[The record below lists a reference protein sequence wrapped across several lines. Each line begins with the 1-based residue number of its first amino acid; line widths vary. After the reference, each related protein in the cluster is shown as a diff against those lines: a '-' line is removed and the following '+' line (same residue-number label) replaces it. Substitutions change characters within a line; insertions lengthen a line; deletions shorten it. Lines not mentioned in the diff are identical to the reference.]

1 MKKRI
6 ALVNQR
12 YGLEVNGGSE
22 LYTRLIAERLSERY
36 EVDVITTKALDY
48 TKWENYYTCDREM
61 INGVNVLRFD
71 VQRQRASDFDSFNA
85 KLFAENGGLQDQ
97 LTWFVKQGPY
107 APGAISYIR
116 ENKDNYDVFIFVTYL
131 YFLTV
136 FGLPEVY
143 EKAIFI
149 PTAHEEPFIH
159 LGLVKPLFNLPAAF
173 VYLTEEEKKLVN
185 TLFDNGSIKNDVMG
199 TGVDVPERLSPDSF
213 KKKYGV
219 EDYVVY
225 VGRIDHGKNCPELFE
240 HFLKYKQRKGGSL
253 KLVLMG
259 KPVCEIPESEDIIS
273 LGFVSEEDKFNGIA
287 GSKLLILP
295 SKYESLSIS
304 VLEAMAI
311 GVPVLV
317 NGICDVLKGHC
328 IKSNAGLWYDD
339 YDDFEKTL
347 EFLTKPSPEYDEMCR
362 NAVKYVN
369 DNYRWEVIMDK
380 FYRLIEEI

>member
-22 LYTRLIAERLSERY
+22 LYTRLIAERLAERY

-48 TKWENYYTCDREM
+48 TKWENYYTCDREV

-71 VQRQRASDFDSFNA
+71 VERQRASDFDSFNA
-85 KLFAENGGLQDQ
+85 QLFADNGGIQDQ

-107 APGAISYIR
+107 APGAISYIK

-149 PTAHEEPFIH
+149 PTAHEEPYIH
-159 LGLVKPLFNLPAAF
+159 LDLVKPLFNLPAAF

-185 TLFDNGSIKNDVMG
+185 RLFNNGSIKNDVMG
-199 TGVDVPERLSPDSF
+199 TGVDVPEKLSPDSF

-240 HFLKYKQRKGGSL
+240 HFLKYKQRRGGNL

-339 YDDFEKTL
+339 YEDFEKTL
-347 EFLTKPSPEYDEMCR
+347 ELLTKPSPEYDEMCR

-369 DNYRWEVIMDK
+369 DNYRWDVIMDK